1 MERMIVLS
9 ALSATGSLLC
19 SLPAPRGVVRNDG
32 PALAAS
38 AVRRSVFDAD
48 PAHVDV
54 AA

>member
-19 SLPAPRGVVRNDG
+19 SLPAPREVVRNDSG
-32 PALAAS
+32 APAAS
-38 AVRRSVFDAD
+38 EVRRSVFDAD
-48 PAHVDV
+48 PAYVH